1 MDFDVKLKMT
11 DNKIAKSEELK
22 KVEISISTAVLVW
35 GSGLIAGVAARELA
49 KMGHEVFLCSPEPGI
64 TGNAHFWGRADDMNV
79 DLESLSAEVEED
91 ARIQIM
97 APAEIIEFYG
107 SPGRF
112 QARLKVNGDLSL
124 EKEIGAVIL
133 ANEPVMRTGFE
144 AWGVSESER
153 VRTLSW
159 VESELFEKSFLSGE
173 DPLKIVF
180 LCGFTH
186 HSNPFS
192 QQRAVEA
199 ALRAA
204 LKRTNRVFFLTEHF
218 KVAHKGMERLTRKA
232 REAGVLFVK
241 LSGNMPGLECDE
253 EGVEVSY
260 FDETLG
266 EEVLIKPDL
275 VVLEESYMPPPE
287 TRPLSKILEVNL
299 DRNGFFQEENIYNR
313 PIFSNRVGV
322 WIVGPAKGPIS
333 CQEGVEEARAAALG
347 AHQLLSEGRKYV
359 PENRIALDS
368 KKCTICLTCYRL
380 CPHRAISYQ
389 NRRPIFSELSCKVC
403 GICAAECPMDAIQ
416 IHDFSDKR
424 LKAQIIDDI
433 SGAPPPV
440 GGAPLLVAFCC
451 QNSALEAA
459 NLASHRGLALPGGLK
474 LISVPCAGKI
484 DPDYLLTAFRAGA
497 DGVMVLGC
505 HHEGCKSFKGSDL
518 AEWRVEFIKGSLAE
532 SGLDEER
539 LFFGSLA
546 PCAGSEFAKIAM
558 EMENFIRD
566 LGESPVRRAL
576 SRKSL

>member
-1 MDFDVKLKMT
+1 MT
-11 DNKIAKSEELK
+11 DDKEIKSEELK
-22 KVEISISTAVLVW
+22 KVEISISTGVLVW
-35 GSGLIAGVAARELA
+35 GSGLVAGVAAKELA
-49 KMGHEVFLCSPEPGI
+49 KMGHEVLLCSSGAET
-64 TGNAHFWGRADDMNV
+64 TGNARIWGKPDDLNV
-79 DLESLSAEVEED
+79 DLESLAADMKEN

-97 APAEIIEFYG
+97 APAEILEFYG

-112 QARLKVNGDLSL
+112 QARLKVNKDLSL

-159 VESELFEKSFLSGE
+159 VESELYSSFEESFFSRKE
-173 DPLKIVF
+173 PSQIVF

-192 QQRAVEA
+192 QERAVEA
-199 ALRAA
+199 ALKAA
-204 LKRTNRVFFLTEHF
+204 SNRKTRVFFITEHF
-218 KVAHKGMERLTRKA
+218 KVAYKGMERLTRKA

-241 LSGNMPGLECDE
+241 LSGTIPGLEDDE
-253 EGVEVSY
+253 AGVEVSY
-260 FDETLG
+260 VDETLG
-266 EEVLIKPDL
+266 DEILINPNL
-275 VVLEESYMPPPE
+275 VVLEESYVPPSE
-287 TRPLSKILEVNL
+287 TKLLAEILEINL
-299 DRNGFFQEENIYNR
+299 DPNGFFQGENIYNQ

-333 CQEGVEEARAAALG
+333 CQEGVEEARASALG
-347 AHQLLSEGRKYV
+347 VHQLLGEGKKCIA
-359 PENRIALDS
+359 ENRITLDS

-380 CPHRAISYQ
+380 CPHHAISYQ
-389 NRRPIFSELSCKVC
+389 NRRPVFSDLACRVC

-416 IHDFSDKR
+416 VHGFTDKQ
-424 LKAQIIDDI
+424 LKSQIYDM
-433 SGAPPPV
+433 SGPQPSV
-440 GGAPLLVAFCC
+440 GSAPLLVAFCC
-451 QNSALEAA
+451 RNSAFEAA
-459 NLASHRGLALPGGLK
+459 NLASHRRLTLPGGLK
-474 LISVPCAGKI
+474 LIRVPCAGKI

-505 HHEGCKSFKGSDL
+505 HHEGCKSLKGSDL

-532 SGLDEER
+532 SGLEAER

-546 PCAGSEFAKIAM
+546 PSAGSEFVKIAM
-558 EMENFIRD
+558 EMENVIRD
-566 LGESPVRRAL
+566 LGERPVRKAL